1 MMNGRKAAAGP
12 RPGQTF
18 DREPARRVFAGELRE
33 VRLQF
38 REGEDEKSPSFVLL
52 PTGVRCNRIFLVGTL
67 TEKERRG
74 DQNVFYHARIADP
87 TGTFFL
93 MAGSYQPEAMQQIA
107 RIDPPAFVAV
117 IGKPNLFESQTGSML
132 ISVRAE
138 SVTTVD
144 RETRDLW
151 VLDAAGA
158 TLQRLDGL
166 GGTEDSKRA
175 QEHYHID
182 PAVYRKMVYDALA
195 QVKI

>member
-1 MMNGRKAAAGP
+1 MNGRKAAGP

-33 VRLQF
+33 VKLQF

-52 PTGVRCNRIFLVGTL
+52 PTGARCNRIFIVGTL

-74 DQNVFYHARIADP
+74 DQNVFYRARIADP

-107 RIDPPAFVAV
+107 KIEPPAFVAV
-117 IGKPNLFESQTGSML
+117 IGKPNLFEPQPGSML
-132 ISVRAE
+132 VSVKAE

-151 VLDAAGA
+151 VLDTARA
-158 TLQRLDGL
+158 TLGRLDEIGK
-166 GGTEDSKRA
+166 TDDSKKA
-175 QEHYHID
+175 EEHYHAD
-182 PAVYRKMVYDALA
+182 PAVYRRMVYDALA
-195 QVKI
+195 QLKI